1 MKKILLIMA
10 MVTALTGCKYTE
22 VYIVEGEALTRKEFD
37 QKCEERQ
44 REKKE
49 ECKKEKKKVKKS
61 KGKGRGKKKGHKK
74 HRKYN

>member
-10 MVTALTGCKYTE
+10 MVTALTGCKYSD
-22 VYIVEGEALTRKEFD
+22 VYMVEGEALTRKEFD
-37 QKCEERQ
+37 QKYEEKQ
-44 REKKE
+44 
-49 ECKKEKKKVKKS
+49 KEKKKAKKS